1 MTLLTAFTTRLN
13 ASNLRGKP
21 RIIQMLKDAMADCK
35 RTTDSL
41 ERYPDAMVI
50 IDRVCKVSGLTDQEL
65 QAPGRQRRSCM
76 ARQVCMYLIRQW
88 YGSEV
93 PLVVIGDW
101 FGGRDHSTV
110 LSAIRTV
117 RSLLAAGDRGVVEL
131 VRECK
136 QEP

>member
-1 MTLLTAFTTRLN
+1 MTLLTAFTHRLN
-13 ASNLRGKP
+13 ASKIRGKA
-21 RIIQMLKDAMADCK
+21 RIIQMLRDAMQDTK
-35 RTTDSL
+35 KTNDSL

-50 IDRVCKVSGLTDQEL
+50 IDRVCKVSRMTHEDL

-76 ARQVCMYLIRQW
+76 PRQVCMYLIRQW
-88 YGSEV
+88 YGSEL
-93 PLVVIGDW
+93 PLVVIGDY

-136 QEP
+136 CEP